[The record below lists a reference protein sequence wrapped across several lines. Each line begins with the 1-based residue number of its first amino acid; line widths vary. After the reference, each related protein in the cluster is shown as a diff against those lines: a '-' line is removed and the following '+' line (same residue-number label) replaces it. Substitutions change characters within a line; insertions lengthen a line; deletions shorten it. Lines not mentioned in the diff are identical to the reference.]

1 MKKAGTILLGIAA
14 LSLFGALISA
24 GRDTNTA
31 GGRFMGAL
39 ILGGIGLILLYFG
52 NRKGDTKYENGYRT
66 TNQNNASS
74 PQESYWQ
81 KYKRCNPIKAS
92 AIESITGRNMAMQS
106 DKDAQEL
113 VSSLERW
120 AKNIGCDIQNIKT
133 EYLKSFKS
141 AFGKEDIKNVI
152 EHLKNVKY
160 TEEANHFHISQSN
173 TCTYFMIQWLTEDLQ
188 RQSTKSKTTAM
199 QSRNRMSARDLVAS
213 ENASLQFVQNPN
225 TGKIFFVCGSKK
237 GYVSPAA
244 MEKMEEGSLDDF
256 YYVEVSF
263 GGRDY
268 VPCLCYAKTKNV
280 TKQFSVDDA
289 TTHDTSSI
297 KDRIRTK
304 LRNAFH
310 EFIED
315 TKKEEAYK
323 KMEAPFKY
331 LTLKAAVENFY
342 QQMQNDKSLA
352 AMTNLYQ
359 LDYKTLLDEECLK
372 MMKEVD
378 AEFFDNT
385 DSKEE
390 TTNKPDDVL
399 PF

>member
-133 EYLKSFKS
+133 E
-141 AFGKEDIKNVI
+141 
-152 EHLKNVKY
+152 
-160 TEEANHFHISQSN
+160 
-173 TCTYFMIQWLTEDLQ
+173 
-188 RQSTKSKTTAM
+188 
-199 QSRNRMSARDLVAS
+199 
-213 ENASLQFVQNPN
+213 
-225 TGKIFFVCGSKK
+225 
-237 GYVSPAA
+237 
-244 MEKMEEGSLDDF
+244 
-256 YYVEVSF
+256 
-263 GGRDY
+263 
-268 VPCLCYAKTKNV
+268 
-280 TKQFSVDDA
+280 
-289 TTHDTSSI
+289 
-297 KDRIRTK
+297 
-304 LRNAFH
+304 
-310 EFIED
+310 
-315 TKKEEAYK
+315 
-323 KMEAPFKY
+323 
-331 LTLKAAVENFY
+331 
-342 QQMQNDKSLA
+342 
-352 AMTNLYQ
+352 
-359 LDYKTLLDEECLK
+359 
-372 MMKEVD
+372 
-378 AEFFDNT
+378 
-385 DSKEE
+385 
-390 TTNKPDDVL
+390 
-399 PF
+399 